1 MKIKMKT
8 FTYTIKDKEG
18 IHARPAG
25 IIVAEAK
32 KYSSSISITNKG
44 KKADLKRI
52 FGVMGLC
59 VKSNEEVLIEIDGSD
74 EELAYTKLKEL
85 FEENL

>member
-1 MKIKMKT
+1 M
-8 FTYTIKDKEG
+8 DK
-18 IHARPAG
+18 
-25 IIVAEAK
+25 VK
-32 KYSSSISITNKG
+32 
-44 KKADLKRI
+44 LVVKRI
-52 FGVMGLC
+52 IGVMGLC

>member
-1 MKIKMKT
+1 MKT
-8 FTYTIKDKEG
+8 FTYIIKDKEG

-74 EELAYTKLKEL
+74 EELAYTKLKQL

>member
-1 MKIKMKT
+1 MKT

-59 VKSNEEVLIEIDGSD
+59 VKSNEEVLIEIDGLD

>member
-1 MKIKMKT
+1 MKT
-8 FTYTIKDKEG
+8 FKYVIKDKEG

-25 IIVAEAK
+25 IVVGEAK
-32 KYSSSISITNKG
+32 KYTSTISILNKG

-59 VKSNEEVLIEIDGSD
+59 VKANEEVEIQIEGAD
-74 EELAYTKLKEL
+74 EEVASSALLKV
-85 FEENL
+85 FEDNL

>member
-1 MKIKMKT
+1 MKT

-32 KYSSSISITNKG
+32 KYSSSISITKKE

-59 VKSNEEVLIEIDGSD
+59 VKTNEEVLIEIDGSD

>member
-1 MKIKMKT
+1 MKT

-32 KYSSSISITNKG
+32 KYSFSISITNKG

-59 VKSNEEVLIEIDGSD
+59 VKSNEEVLVEIDGSD

>member
-1 MKIKMKT
+1 MKT

-44 KKADLKRI
+44 KKNKKKRI

>member
-1 MKIKMKT
+1 MKT

-25 IIVAEAK
+25 IIVSEAK
-32 KYSSSISITNKG
+32 KYFSSISITNKG

-52 FGVMGLC
+52 FGIMGLC

>member
-1 MKIKMKT
+1 MKT
-8 FTYTIKDKEG
+8 FTYIIKDKEG

>member
-1 MKIKMKT
+1 MKS

-32 KYSSSISITNKG
+32 KYVSSITITNKG
-44 KKADLKRI
+44 KKTDLKRI

-59 VKSNEEVLIEIDGSD
+59 VKSHEEVLIEIEGAD
-74 EELAYTKLKEL
+74 EEVAYSKLKEL
-85 FEENL
+85 FEANL

>member
-1 MKIKMKT
+1 MKT

-59 VKSNEEVLIEIDGSD
+59 VKSNEEVLIEINGSD

>member
-1 MKIKMKT
+1 MKT

-32 KYSSSISITNKG
+32 KFTSNIQISAKG
-44 KKADLKRI
+44 KTSDLKRI

-59 VKSNEEVLIEIDGSD
+59 VKCGEEVSITIDGAD
-74 EELAYTKLKEL
+74 ENEAAGALEKVFAT
-85 FEENL
+85 NL

>member
-1 MKIKMKT
+1 MKT
-8 FTYTIKDKEG
+8 FTYIIKDKEG

-59 VKSNEEVLIEIDGSD
+59 VKSNEEVLIEIDGLD

>member
-1 MKIKMKT
+1 MKT
-8 FTYTIKDKEG
+8 FTYVVKDKEG

-74 EELAYTKLKEL
+74 EELAYTKLKQL

>member
-1 MKIKMKT
+1 MKT

-59 VKSNEEVLIEIDGSD
+59 VKSNEEVLIEIDGFD

>member
-1 MKIKMKT
+1 MKT
-8 FTYTIKDKEG
+8 FTYVIKDKEG

-32 KYSSSISITNKG
+32 KFESNISIANKG

-59 VKSNEEVLIEIDGSD
+59 VKSGEQVVIEISGQD
-74 EELAYTKLKEL
+74 EDAACEALKKV
-85 FEENL
+85 FETNL

>member
-1 MKIKMKT
+1 MKT
-8 FTYTIKDKEG
+8 FTYIIKDKEG

-25 IIVAEAK
+25 IIVSEAK

-59 VKSNEEVLIEIDGSD
+59 VKSNEEVLVEIDGSD

>member
-1 MKIKMKT
+1 MKT

-25 IIVAEAK
+25 IIVSEAK

-52 FGVMGLC
+52 FGIMGLC

>member
-1 MKIKMKT
+1 MKT
-8 FTYTIKDKEG
+8 FTYIIKDKEG

-59 VKSNEEVLIEIDGSD
+59 VKSNEEVLIEIDGFD

>member
-1 MKIKMKT
+1 MKT
-8 FTYTIKDKEG
+8 FTYIIKDKES

>member
-1 MKIKMKT
+1 MKT

-25 IIVAEAK
+25 IVVAEAK
-32 KYSSSISITNKG
+32 KFTSNIQISAKG
-44 KKADLKRI
+44 KTTDLKRI

-59 VKSNEEVLIEIDGSD
+59 VKSGEEVTITIDGAD
-74 EELAYTKLKEL
+74 ENEALEALEKV
-85 FEENL
+85 FSINL

>member
-1 MKIKMKT
+1 MKT
-8 FTYTIKDKEG
+8 FTYIIKDKEG

-74 EELAYTKLKEL
+74 EALAYTKLKEL

>member
-1 MKIKMKT
+1 MKT
-8 FTYTIKDKEG
+8 FTYIIKDKEG

-59 VKSNEEVLIEIDGSD
+59 VKSNEEVLIEIDGFD

-85 FEENL
+85 FELII

>member
-1 MKIKMKT
+1 MKT

-25 IIVAEAK
+25 IIVSEAK

-74 EELAYTKLKEL
+74 EELAYTKLKQL